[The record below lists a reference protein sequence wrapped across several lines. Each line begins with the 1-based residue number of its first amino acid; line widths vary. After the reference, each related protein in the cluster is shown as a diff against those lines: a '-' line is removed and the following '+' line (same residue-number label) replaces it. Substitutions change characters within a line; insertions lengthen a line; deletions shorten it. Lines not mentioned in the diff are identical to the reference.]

1 MGGEE
6 LWQLFG
12 IDVGM
17 NFDLYRPFAKSHD
30 VHPWQG
36 HLFAHPKRIA
46 IVILVWL
53 LVVQSLSARAAEVKY
68 FPVQAGDHPH
78 DVAPAPDGTVWYT
91 GQRAGVLGRLDP
103 KTGSVERIPLG
114 KGSAPHGVI
123 VGPDGAAWV
132 TDGGQNAIL
141 RVDPR
146 SEEVKAWPLP
156 ASHGGANLNTAAFD
170 GKGRIWFTGQTGIYG
185 RLDPA
190 TGQMDVWDARKG
202 VGPYGITATPSGD
215 IYYVSLA
222 GSFLGKPDLETGETT
237 VIEPKTKDAGTRRV
251 WSDSKG
257 RLWVSEWNVGNL
269 SVYDPA
275 SKSWTVHKLPGDQP
289 HTYAVYVEEKGKVW
303 VSDFGANAILSFDPK
318 SEAFESFPSDK
329 PDVAVRQLNGRAGE
343 VWGAESATDRLVV
356 IRTTNKGVN

>member
-1 MGGEE
+1 M
-6 LWQLFG
+6 
-12 IDVGM
+12 
-17 NFDLYRPFAKSHD
+17 RAR
-30 VHPWQG
+30 
-36 HLFAHPKRIA
+36 RIA

-53 LVVQSLSARAAEVKY
+53 LVMQSLSAGAAEVKY

-91 GQRAGVLGRLDP
+91 GQLTGVLGRLDP
-103 KTGSVERIPLG
+103 KTGGVERIPLG

-132 TDGGQNAIL
+132 TDGGQNAIV
-141 RVDPR
+141 RVDPI
-146 SEEVKAWPLP
+146 SKEVKAWPLP
-156 ASHGGANLNTAAFD
+156 ASRGGANLNTAAFD

-190 TGQMDVWDARKG
+190 TGKMDVWDAPKG

-222 GSFLGKPDLETGETT
+222 GSFLGKPDLETGETM

-257 RLWVSEWNVGNL
+257 RLWVSEWNV
-269 SVYDPA
+269 
-275 SKSWTVHKLPGDQP
+275 
-289 HTYAVYVEEKGKVW
+289 E
-303 VSDFGANAILSFDPK
+303 I
-318 SEAFESFPSDK
+318 
-329 PDVAVRQLNGRAGE
+329 
-343 VWGAESATDRLVV
+343 
-356 IRTTNKGVN
+356 

>member
-1 MGGEE
+1 M
-6 LWQLFG
+6 
-12 IDVGM
+12 
-17 NFDLYRPFAKSHD
+17 RAKPFA
-30 VHPWQG
+30 
-36 HLFAHPKRIA
+36 IA
-46 IVILVWL
+46 VLILP
-53 LVVQSLSARAAEVKY
+53 LVMQSLSVRAADAKY
-68 FPVQAGDHPH
+68 FLVQAGDHPH

-103 KTGSVERIPLG
+103 KTGGVERIPLG

-132 TDGGQNAIL
+132 TDGGQNAIV
-141 RVDPR
+141 RVDPI
-146 SEEVKAWPLP
+146 SKAVKVWPLP
-156 ASHGGANLNTAAFD
+156 GSRGSANLNTAAFD
-170 GKGRIWFTGQTGIYG
+170 GRGRIWFTGQTGIYG

-190 TGQMDVWDARKG
+190 TGKMDVWDAPKG
-202 VGPYGITATPSGD
+202 VGPYGITGTPSGD

-257 RLWVSEWNVGNL
+257 HLWVSEWNVGNL

-289 HTYAVYVEEKGKVW
+289 HAYAVYVDEKAKVW
-303 VSDFGANAILSFDPK
+303 VSDIGANAILSFDPT

-329 PDVAVRQLNGRAGE
+329 PDAAVRQLNGRAGE

-356 IRTTNKGVN
+356 IRATGN